1 MTTNKRYT
9 TYSQIGVG
17 DLVSYMGI
25 KFQVMVRYDN
35 PKQVKLINDEIDH
48 LVTKNWQDL
57 EILSLMNE

>member
-35 PKQVKLINDEIDH
+35 LKQVKLINDEIDH